1 MALLTVKNLSIAFG
15 RSAPAVVDGV
25 GFEVGRGEILALVGE
40 SGCGKSI
47 SCLALTSL
55 LPTPPA
61 RVSADEIRFRARSG
75 ELDLSRVSARNLR
88 KVRGGGIAYI
98 FQEPSVSLNPVF
110 RIGGQIAE
118 VLELHRPEVAD
129 RRKEVI
135 SLLRQVGIPAPET
148 RIDAYPH
155 ELSGGMQQRV
165 MIAMALAGNPELLIA
180 DEPTTALDVTIQAQ
194 ILELID
200 ALRKKRDMAVIL
212 VTHNLGIVAELADRV
227 AVMYAGHI
235 VESGA
240 AAELLAN
247 PAHPYTRALLRA
259 VPRLGGEEKRL
270 ATIPGHVPS
279 AADFAPGCRFCDRC
293 ERRAGLSEAE
303 KEECRT
309 VKPAETD
316 LGDGHRVRCFH
327 PGSGAEEE
335 PRK

>member
-1 MALLTVKNLSIAFG
+1 
-15 RSAPAVVDGV
+15 
-25 GFEVGRGEILALVGE
+25 
-40 SGCGKSI
+40 
-47 SCLALTSL
+47 
-55 LPTPPA
+55 
-61 RVSADEIRFRARSG
+61 
-75 ELDLSRVSARNLR
+75 
-88 KVRGGGIAYI
+88 
-98 FQEPSVSLNPVF
+98 
-110 RIGGQIAE
+110 
-118 VLELHRPEVAD
+118 
-129 RRKEVI
+129 
-135 SLLRQVGIPAPET
+135 
-148 RIDAYPH
+148 
-155 ELSGGMQQRV
+155 
-165 MIAMALAGNPELLIA
+165 
-180 DEPTTALDVTIQAQ
+180 
-194 ILELID
+194 
-200 ALRKKRDMAVIL
+200 MAVIL